1 MESTPSIID
10 TSAVG
15 EQGMVRAILAGGPA
29 ILTEN
34 GEAAAIM
41 VSLEAYDRIM
51 TMLKN
56 LQDELTGDV
65 EAAISIR
72 EKLTAHRVGKATLVT
87 FQVDQFLQDFMR
99 DDERRVLELRFGLKD
114 GKQRT
119 QAEVGR
125 EVGLSASSVSRI
137 EKRTFSKL
145 RRSGRTSLLPDL
157 RDHLI
162 GISTER
168 PFSANPDINPHYA
181 ALLDKVFFLKT

>member
-1 MESTPSIID
+1 MESTPNFID
-10 TSAVG
+10 TLGVG
-15 EQGMVRAILAGGPA
+15 ERGKVRAILADGPA

-34 GEAAAIM
+34 GKAVAIM
-41 VSLEAYDRIM
+41 VSLEAYERMM
-51 TMLKN
+51 TTLKN
-56 LQDELTGDV
+56 LQDELTGDL
-65 EAAISIR
+65 EASISIR
-72 EKLTAHRVGKATLVT
+72 DKLAALRVGRNTLVT
-87 FQVDQFLQDFMR
+87 FQVDQFLRDFMR

-125 EVGLSASSVSRI
+125 EMGLSASSISRI
-137 EKRTFSKL
+137 EKHTFSKL

-168 PFSANPDINPHYA
+168 PFSPNPDINPHYA
-181 ALLDKVFFLKT
+181 ALLDRMFFPEP